1 MKMVMISADDYEKL
15 SNAKKES
22 ETKIESYK
30 QCIAGYESRIKEL
43 TEERDKLKDQYRS
56 AVAKRVLNS
65 AYGVEQDI
73 CCRISKNLNASMF
86 DKISQLSDENE
97 KLKKESAE
105 KSEWLKAKN
114 EALDNLII
122 AHNKLEKEYKE
133 LKDCKD
139 MYENKLK
146 NTEVT
151 LKSVAIDKYVNDSF
165 IKTLRSQAEEDA
177 NKMKELRQKYEA
189 VLKANEKL
197 ATENSRLANDENAIK
212 LTNELIYFRK
222 TALDNAN
229 AFKSMRRYYDELCKQ
244 LLRADIDGDVIT
256 LPHNGKRIII
266 NHSFSKNPEVTKLNN
281 ELTDLKN
288 MLNVKRV
295 QYNCLHTDYERAKL
309 ARIEAINE
317 KERLENLITQFAA
330 DIKTIY
336 EKQKD
341 VSYPLTNLYSD
352 LKKYL

>member
-43 TEERDKLKDQYRS
+43 TEERDKFKDQYR
-56 AVAKRVLNS
+56 AAIAKSVLNS

-73 CCRISKNLNASMF
+73 CRRISNSLNKSMA
-86 DKISQLSDENE
+86 DKVNELSEEN
-97 KLKKESAE
+97 KK
-105 KSEWLKAKN
+105 
-114 EALDNLII
+114 
-122 AHNKLEKEYKE
+122 
-133 LKDCKD
+133 LKDCKC

-146 NTEVT
+146 NTEAT
-151 LKSVAIDKYVNDSF
+151 LKAVAIDNNVNNSF
-165 IKTLRSQAEEDA
+165 IKTLRRQAEEDA

-189 VLKANEKL
+189 VIKANEKL
-197 ATENSRLANDENAIK
+197 AAENSRLANDENTIK
-212 LTNELIYFRK
+212 SINELTYFRK

-229 AFKSMRRYYDELCKQ
+229 AFKSMRRYYNELCKQ
-244 LLRADIDGDVIT
+244 LQKTDIDGDVIV

-266 NHSFSKNPEVTKLNN
+266 NYSFSNKPEVTKLNN
-281 ELTDLKN
+281 ELTALKN
-288 MLNVKRV
+288 TLNVKRV

>member
-43 TEERDKLKDQYRS
+43 TEERDKLKDQYR
-56 AVAKRVLNS
+56 ATVAKKVLNS

-73 CCRISKNLNASMF
+73 CCRISKSLDASMF

-97 KLKKESAE
+97 KLKKKSAE

-122 AHNKLEKEYKE
+122 GYNKLEKEYKE
-133 LKDCKD
+133 LKASTVSFDCHKGLIEDNEKLATENHKLKIEVSSLETQLKDCKY

-146 NTEVT
+146 NTEVA
-151 LKSVAIDKYVNDSF
+151 LKAALIDNDVKDSF
-165 IKTLRSQAEEDA
+165 IKTFRSQAEKTLRGQAEEDA

-197 ATENSRLANDENAIK
+197 ATENTR
-212 LTNELIYFRK
+212 
-222 TALDNAN
+222 
-229 AFKSMRRYYDELCKQ
+229 
-244 LLRADIDGDVIT
+244 
-256 LPHNGKRIII
+256 
-266 NHSFSKNPEVTKLNN
+266 LNN
-281 ELTDLKN
+281 ELNILKKHFKDLDNAYKSQKNELLKLKN
-288 MLNVKRV
+288 KPIYV
-295 QYNCLHTDYERAKL
+295 DYEKIKISY
-309 ARIEAINE
+309 IEAVNE
-317 KERLENLITQFAA
+317 KERLERELSDAA
-330 DIKTIY
+330 IKATKICINASASSDTIKTLAGDL
-336 EKQKD
+336 EKYMK
-341 VSYPLTNLYSD
+341 
-352 LKKYL
+352 